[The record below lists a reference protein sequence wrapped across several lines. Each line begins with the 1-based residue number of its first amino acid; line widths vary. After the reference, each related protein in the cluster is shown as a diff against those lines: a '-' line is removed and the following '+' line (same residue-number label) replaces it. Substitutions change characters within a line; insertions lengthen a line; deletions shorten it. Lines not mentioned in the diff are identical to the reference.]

1 MRVLAAANPKH
12 PSETLTLTFD
22 FGRDLGS
29 NTLVSA
35 ATVCLNALGVSDPSP
50 SAVVSGSATISGT
63 VVSQKVIGGLSGAT
77 YELQVTAVDSAGN
90 VLLYSQLLPVISL

>member
-22 FGRDLGS
+22 FGRDLGTNS
-29 NTLVSA
+29 LVSA
-35 ATVCLNALGVSDPSP
+35 ATVCLNALGVSDPTP
-50 SAVVSGSATISGT
+50 SAVISGTSLISGT
-63 VVSQKVIGGLSGAT
+63 VVSQKVVGGLSGAT

-90 VLLYSQLLPVISL
+90 VLLYSQLLPVVSL